1 MLDLYEKFLRSRST
15 PSLALIEDIHVVC
28 GCLKLFLRSLEEPL
42 VTYLQRPNFV
52 GASEQYLTNPTKAYD
67 CVLNVLKNLPTPN
80 RHTLS
85 FIMLHLKVK
94 FIISVFLNFSID
106 FLKVSYHFT

>member
-94 FIISVFLNFSID
+94 FISVFLNFSID